1 MIKKLFIHNFRNI
14 QEITIEP
21 SQFINLISGNNGE
34 GKSSILYAIE
44 YLLTDNL
51 NEKISEYVRWGCE
64 KFYLEMEFIVG
75 ADNYYIKVVGDKSA
89 KKELIINNDQ
99 DNIYKNSEATKKL
112 AEIIDPNII
121 RYSSISE
128 QGKTA
133 QILFDTPTNRLKKL
147 KEILGIDKLADL
159 SEEIKKEIQ
168 DKEQTIKEL
177 NNEVKF
183 LEEIKYNY
191 IDRPD
196 LPNIEE
202 VKTKFELLEKD
213 KQLYESQNKLYEK
226 YLQEKELYDK
236 TYKVIE
242 TNQEFILKYNV
253 AIDELNKSQIE
264 YNHKESEEELREQL
278 SNYEKEKIDQEY
290 KVDNYNRTQKRV
302 KELNVI
308 IEQQKQELDKLQLRR
323 ISICKFDNE
332 DLLHYEDQ
340 VNENK
345 VNLNTFEKELN
356 LIEKGKC
363 PTCGKDYIGNIED
376 IKSKIEESK
385 SFISLYIGKVKET
398 KNFIEE
404 YNQAVNEQE
413 LTKVRRQSIQ
423 DKIDSYNKELNEK
436 ELEITQNF
444 NQNDNAFLI
453 DYTSLIKEI
462 NNKLENRKQVLLH
475 NVQISNQVKELENKI
490 KISQSLI
497 EQVQDI
503 KKPEQVDEPI
513 SFNFAEYENCKKE
526 IIIYDQKVQER
537 DRIIKHNEALDIERL
552 TNNSRI
558 DSLHKY
564 IDNLSHEVSILKESR
579 QILDKEFSAYLID
592 KGAEYIKDKM
602 NEFFSQAYGK
612 YTITFSQDKNSID
625 FFYSDGE
632 NISPCSMASGHEQ
645 KVLAIAFRIALS
657 SLNNLGL
664 MIFDEIDD
672 AGSSEKGLQLY
683 ESILS
688 NMSNNQI
695 FAISHCEEVK
705 EFLLQQQGSKE
716 FNIVNGT
723 LN

>member
-133 QILFDTPTNRLKKL
+133 QILFDTPANRLKKL

-183 LEEIKYNY
+183 LEEIKYKY

-226 YLQEKELYDK
+226 YLQEEQVYINAQD
-236 TYKVIE
+236 TIYKNESSICDS
-242 TNQEFILKYNV
+242 KSK
-253 AIDELNKSQIE
+253 IDGLNKSQIE
-264 YNHKESEEELREQL
+264 YNHTESEEELREQL
-278 SNYEKEKIDQEY
+278 SNYEKAKVEQDY
-290 KVDNYNRTQKRV
+290 KVDNYQKIQLRVTQLERSIEDQK
-302 KELNVI
+302 KELEKYQI
-308 IEQQKQELDKLQLRR
+308 RR
-323 ISICKFDNE
+323 IHSSKWTE
-332 DLLHYEDQ
+332 KDLKDTEE
-340 VNENK
+340 VNNQLKIE
-345 VNLNTFEKELN
+345 LPQLEKELN
-356 LIEKGKC
+356 LVKQGKC
-363 PTCGKDYIGNIED
+363 PTCGKDYIIENTEELIKKIED
-376 IKSKIEESK
+376 YRIAIKCNNE
-385 SFISLYIGKVKET
+385 FIVNYNNDLKLY
-398 KNFIEE
+398 N
-404 YNQAVNEQE
+404 NAVNEQE
-413 LTKVRRQSIQ
+413 LIKVKRQAIQ
-423 DKIDSYNKELNEK
+423 DKIDTCTK
-436 ELEITQNF
+436 ELESLSELEFDEESLN
-444 NQNDNAFLI
+444 NLC
-453 DYTSLIKEI
+453 DYISLIKEI
-462 NNKLENRKQVLLH
+462 KDKLENRKQVQFH
-475 NVQISNQVKELENKI
+475 NIQISDQIKEFENKI
-490 KISQSLI
+490 KVCRSLI
-497 EQVQDI
+497 DQYKDI
-503 KKPEQVDEPI
+503 KKPEQIDEPVVY
-513 SFNFAEYENCKKE
+513 NKQEYDNLNKE

-537 DRIIKHNEALDIERL
+537 DRILKHNEELDIQRL
-552 TNNSRI
+552 SNNTRI
-558 DSLHKY
+558 DNIRKS
-564 IDNLSHEVSILKESR
+564 IDNISQETSILKESR

-612 YTITFSQDKNSID
+612 YNITFSQDKNSID

-645 KVLAIAFRIALS
+645 KVLAVAFRIALS

-683 ESILS
+683 ESILN
-688 NMSNNQI
+688 NMNSSQI
-695 FAISHCEEVK
+695 FVISHCEEVK
-705 EFLLQQQGSKE
+705 EYLLQQNGSRE
-716 FNIVNGT
+716 FNVVNGG
-723 LN
+723 LD

>member
-133 QILFDTPTNRLKKL
+133 QILFDTPANRLKKL

-226 YLQEKELYDK
+226 YLQEEQVYINAQD
-236 TYKVIE
+236 TIYKNESSICDS
-242 TNQEFILKYNV
+242 KSK
-253 AIDELNKSQIE
+253 IDGLNKSQIE
-264 YNHKESEEELREQL
+264 YNHTESEDELREQL
-278 SNYEKEKIDQEY
+278 SNYEKAKVEQDY
-290 KVDNYNRTQKRV
+290 KVDNYQKIQLRVTQLERSIEDQK
-302 KELNVI
+302 KELEKYQI
-308 IEQQKQELDKLQLRR
+308 RR
-323 ISICKFDNE
+323 IHSSKWTE
-332 DLLHYEDQ
+332 KDLKDTEE
-340 VNENK
+340 VNNQLKIE
-345 VNLNTFEKELN
+345 LPQLEKELN
-356 LIEKGKC
+356 LVEQGKC
-363 PTCGKDYIGNIED
+363 PTCGKDYVIENTEELIKKIED
-376 IKSKIEESK
+376 YRIAIKCNNE
-385 SFISLYIGKVKET
+385 FIVNYNNDLKLY
-398 KNFIEE
+398 N
-404 YNQAVNEQE
+404 NAVNEQE
-413 LTKVRRQSIQ
+413 LIKVKRQAIQ
-423 DKIDSYNKELNEK
+423 DKIDTCTK
-436 ELEITQNF
+436 ELESLSELEFDEESLN
-444 NQNDNAFLI
+444 NLC
-453 DYTSLIKEI
+453 DYISLIKEI
-462 NNKLENRKQVLLH
+462 KDKLENRKQVQFH
-475 NVQISNQVKELENKI
+475 NIQISDQIKEFENKI
-490 KISQSLI
+490 KVCQSLI
-497 EQVQDI
+497 DQYKDI
-503 KKPEQVDEPI
+503 KKPEQIDEPVVY
-513 SFNFAEYENCKKE
+513 NKQEYDNLNKE

-537 DRIIKHNEALDIERL
+537 DRIIKHNEELDIQRL
-552 TNNSRI
+552 SNNTRI
-558 DSLHKY
+558 DNIRKS
-564 IDNLSHEVSILKESR
+564 IDNISQETSILKESR

-612 YTITFSQDKNSID
+612 YSITFSQDKNSID

-632 NISPCSMASGHEQ
+632 AISPCSMASGHEQ

-688 NMSNNQI
+688 NMNSSQI

-705 EFLLQQQGSKE
+705 EYILQQNGSKE
-716 FNIVNGT
+716 FNVVNGR
-723 LN
+723 LD